1 LVNEAIHI
9 DEFTNH
15 QSAKAGEGMIN
26 TSGIIY
32 TYEEYLGNGETV
44 TLPIEVTPDNLE
56 ELVNHTQDAHEH
68 SPIISTRSIGIGL
81 LLMALG
87 GILAVNATKIRL
99 DVAYKTHEAKLAI
112 NSLINPTKILPP
124 SAPVIFEPLIDAT
137 GKEIT
142 PVNTEFSIVVPKV
155 GINAPVIAS
164 VNPSDTASYSK
175 ALKEGVAHSATSFT
189 PDQNGTVYLFSHSTN
204 YEWFV
209 KDLNAVF
216 YLVKDLLPGDT
227 VVVFYKGVRY
237 TYELKEKR
245 VVKPNQISYLVP
257 EEGKKSLILQ
267 TCWPPGSTA
276 ERLLIFAD
284 LVDTKGKQI

>member
-1 LVNEAIHI
+1 
-9 DEFTNH
+9 
-15 QSAKAGEGMIN
+15 MIN
-26 TSGIIY
+26 RTGIIY
-32 TYEEYLGNGETV
+32 VYEDITPSGETV
-44 TLPIEVTPDNLE
+44 SVPIEVTPDNLE
-56 ELVNHTQDAHEH
+56 ELVQIQEQPQTHTRG
-68 SPIISTRSIGIGL
+68 ISSRTIGIGL
-81 LLMALG
+81 LVMAFG
-87 GILAVNATKIRL
+87 GFVATNATKLRL
-99 DVAYKTHEAKLAI
+99 DVAYKTHEAKLAVH
-112 NSLINPTKILPP
+112 SLTNPTKPLPP

-142 PVNTEFSIVVPKV
+142 PVNTEFSLIVPKI

-164 VNPSDTASYSK
+164 VNPADTKSSNK
-175 ALKEGVAHSATSFT
+175 ALKEGVAQSATSFT

-209 KDLNAVF
+209 KDLNAIF

-227 VVVFYKGVRY
+227 IVVFYKGIRY

-245 VVKPNQISYLVP
+245 VVKPKEISYLVP

-276 ERLLIFAD
+276 ERLLLFAD
-284 LVDTKGKQI
+284 LVEEKGKRI

>member
-1 LVNEAIHI
+1 MI
-9 DEFTNH
+9 D
-15 QSAKAGEGMIN
+15 
-26 TSGIIY
+26 TSGTIY
-32 TYEEYLGNGETV
+32 VYEEYLGNGETV
-44 TLPIEVTPDNLE
+44 TVPIENTPDNLE
-56 ELVNHTQDAHEH
+56 ELVQTSQLPQKHTRHNL
-68 SPIISTRSIGIGL
+68 SPRTIGLGL

-87 GILAVNATKIRL
+87 GALATNATKIRL
-99 DVAYKTHEAKLAI
+99 DVAYKTHEAKLAVT
-112 NSLINPTKILPP
+112 SLTNPTKPLPP
-124 SAPVIFEPLIDAT
+124 SVPVVFEPLIDST

-142 PVNTEFSIVVPKV
+142 PLNTDFSIIIPKV
-155 GINAPVIAS
+155 GINASVIAS
-164 VNPSDTASYSK
+164 VNPADTASYNK
-175 ALKEGVAHSATSFT
+175 ALKTGVAHSATSFT

-227 VVVFYKGVRY
+227 VVVFYKGIRY

-245 VVKPNQISYLVP
+245 VVKPSQISYLVP

-276 ERLLIFAD
+276 ERLLLFAD
-284 LVDTKGKQI
+284 LIEEKGKQI

>member
-1 LVNEAIHI
+1 
-9 DEFTNH
+9 
-15 QSAKAGEGMIN
+15 MIN

-32 TYEEYLGNGETV
+32 TYEEYLGNGQMV
-44 TLPIEVTPDNLE
+44 SIPLEVTPDNLE
-56 ELVNHTQDAHEH
+56 EIVQINEQPDSH
-68 SPIISTRSIGIGL
+68 SHSNPARSIGIGL
-81 LLMALG
+81 LLMAAG

-99 DVAYKTHEAKLAI
+99 DVAYKTYEAKLAI
-112 NSLINPTKILPP
+112 NSLINPSRLLPP
-124 SAPVIFEPLIDAT
+124 SAPVIFEPLKDAS

-142 PVNTEFSIVVPKV
+142 PVNTEFSIVVPKI

-164 VNPSDTASYSK
+164 VNPADTKSYNQ

-204 YEWFV
+204 YQWFV

-216 YLVKDLLPGDT
+216 YLVKDLLPGDNI
-227 VVVFYKGVRY
+227 VVFYKGVRY

-245 VVKPNQISYLVP
+245 IVKPKEISYLVP
-257 EEGKKSLILQ
+257 EEGKNSLILQ